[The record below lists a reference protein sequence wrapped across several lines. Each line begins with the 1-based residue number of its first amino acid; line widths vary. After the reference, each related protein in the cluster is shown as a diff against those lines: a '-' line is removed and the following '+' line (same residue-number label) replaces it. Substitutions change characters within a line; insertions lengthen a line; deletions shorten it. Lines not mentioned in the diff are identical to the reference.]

1 MYKRQHYQQTAAH
14 LHQVRLVRHDIY
26 NYIQAAL
33 YLSRDGTPQSREKA
47 MHLIEQVYT
56 ALDSQEDS
64 HEL

>member
-1 MYKRQHYQQTAAH
+1 MVYRPSLFFSKGISNVVASPKVMSARC
-14 LHQVRLVRHDIY
+14 
-26 NYIQAAL
+26 AL

>member
-1 MYKRQHYQQTAAH
+1 MKYRM
-14 LHQVRLVRHDIY
+14 RLSLKIV
-26 NYIQAAL
+26 QAAL